1 MKDIVDHL
9 IQLGL
14 NEYEAKA
21 YIATVALG
29 EGTIKEISDQSGVP
43 RSRAYDV
50 MERLAGKGLV
60 ELGNST
66 PLYYRANEPAKATT
80 HLMEEIK
87 QASDEVSRYLSDIG
101 SRAEKRDNPIW
112 TLKGDWAINN
122 KVCEM
127 IESAKDDVEI
137 ICVNNRHLIRY
148 AKHIS
153 EASKT
158 KSVTVV
164 ISHQPES
171 FTDRLGGS
179 RIMRFK
185 EFWEKGPGPKI
196 GSMSEKGFTTKDGKY
211 NLEFSILCDH
221 NDSMIL
227 SKEGEGYRAIVCSG
241 TVLRYFFQEMMEQ
254 IIDHADLLKEGTN
267 DRTLTG
273 PN

>member
-1 MKDIVDHL
+1 MKNIVDHL

-50 MERLAGKGLV
+50 MERLAEKGLV
-60 ELGNST
+60 EVGNSN
-66 PLYYRANEPAKATT
+66 PLFYRANEPTKATN

-87 QASDEVSRYLSDIG
+87 TAGDEVSRYLNDIG

-112 TLKGDWAINN
+112 TIKGDWAINH

-127 IESAKDDVEI
+127 IDSAKNDVEI

-148 AKHIS
+148 AKCIA
-153 EASKT
+153 EASRT

-171 FTDRLGGS
+171 FVNLLGSS
-179 RIMRFK
+179 RIMKFN
-185 EFWEKGPGPKI
+185 EFWQKGKGPKI
-196 GSMSEKGFTTKDGKY
+196 GALSERGFTTNDGKY
-211 NLEFSILCDH
+211 NLELSISCDH
-221 NDSMIL
+221 NDSMLL
-227 SKEGEGYRAIVCSG
+227 SKEGEGYRAILCCG
-241 TVLRYFFQEMMEQ
+241 TVLSYFFQEMMEQ
-254 IIDHADLLKEGTN
+254 IIDHADVVKVEKS
-267 DRTLTG
+267 TLISA
-273 PN
+273 N

>member
-1 MKDIVDHL
+1 MKNIVDNL

-29 EGTIKEISDQSGVP
+29 EGTIKDISDQSGVP

-50 MERLAGKGLV
+50 MERLAEKGLV
-60 ELGNST
+60 EVGNST
-66 PLYYRANEPAKATT
+66 PLFYRANEPTRATN

-87 QASDEVSRYLSDIG
+87 VASDEVSRYLNDIG

-112 TLKGDWAINN
+112 TLKGDWAINH

-127 IESAKDDVEI
+127 IDSAKNDVEI

-148 AKHIS
+148 AKYIA
-153 EASKT
+153 EASKN
-158 KSVTVV
+158 KSITVV

-171 FTDRLGGS
+171 FLDLLGQS
-179 RIMRFK
+179 RIMRFN
-185 EFWEKGPGPKI
+185 EFWQNGKGPKI
-196 GSMSEKGFTTKDGKY
+196 GSMSERGFTTKDGKY
-211 NLEFSILCDH
+211 NLELSILCDH

-254 IIDHADLLKEGTN
+254 IIEHADLLRSETGE
-267 DRTLTG
+267 RILT
-273 PN
+273 